1 MRRDVLNIQSFLE
14 VMHMVKQVVD
24 DQWFFIPFVPTGRLK
39 SSQYEIFIPDDFR
52 LAFLVSQCQHM
63 LKFILV
69 YDQDIALWA
78 ITAMFV
84 DWCRIVR
91 LNVDEKMYFACQ
103 CFAPTIWA
111 GGKPQIRMWVQDESV
126 QRQQFANSG
135 RCRLLSHAILAYTV
149 QKVYHQIK
157 SYDE

>member
-1 MRRDVLNIQSFLE
+1 MSYILPFVCRTPMRRDVLNFQSFLE
-14 VMHMVKQVVD
+14 IMHMIKRVVE
-24 DQWFFIPFVPTGRLK
+24 DQRFFIPLAPTGRLK
-39 SSQYEIFIPDDFR
+39 SSQHEIFVPDDFR

-84 DWCRIVR
+84 DCCGIVR
-91 LNVDEKMYFACQ
+91 LNVDEKRHFACQ

-111 GGKPQIRMWVQDESV
+111 GGKPHIRMQVHDESV
-126 QRQQFANSG
+126 
-135 RCRLLSHAILAYTV
+135 
-149 QKVYHQIK
+149 
-157 SYDE
+157 